1 MELCLDLNTLP
12 QKSESLIYSPD
23 KNSPP
28 DALWT
33 RELPRWVFTEVWIVS
48 SFLLQDELVCRF
60 GDMVFE
66 HIRRDGRGYHL
77 HLAIA
82 GGGSFTDMSTSLLAR
97 FECRENGA
105 KTSRFG
111 AKFVIEPFLKR
122 TVTPDTK
129 VLVKEQ
135 EVVDLQSLNPLPRVV
150 ERISP
155 RGERYFIPVV
165 DIMSS
170 GIENT
175 FQVGLF
181 KQEIRDSH
189 AETVLVGSYSSI
201 LACIHQRMWK
211 KAQNVLRVNNSGS
224 GGSVLAEHIRAQ
236 SRLGLFWKPSILLY
250 CSATKTEIDANL
262 EREKFVMGKIVEIFY
277 LKRVQYE
284 SNCVSDCT
292 SIKIIDVICK
302 SGKGSGSFTGS
313 DKLKHGIL
321 HHILRREVS
330 HFVTNNKH

>member
-1 MELCLDLNTLP
+1 MGLCLDLNTVP
-12 QKSESLIYSPD
+12 QKSESLNYSPD

-48 SFLLQDELVCRF
+48 NFLLPEEVVCRF
-60 GDMVFE
+60 GDMVFD
-66 HIRRDGRGYHL
+66 HIRRDERGYHL

-82 GGGSFTDMSTSLLAR
+82 GGGSFTEMSTSLLAR
-97 FECRENGA
+97 FECRNNGA

-111 AKFVIEPFLKR
+111 AKFVIDPLLKR

-129 VLVKEQ
+129 VLVREQ
-135 EVVDLQSLNPLPRVV
+135 EAVDLQSLNPPPRVV

-155 RGERYFIPVV
+155 RGGRYSIPVV
-165 DIMSS
+165 DILSS

-175 FQVGLF
+175 FQEEKF
-181 KQEIRDSH
+181 KQEIRDSY
-189 AETVLVGSYSSI
+189 AENVLVGSYASI
-201 LACIHQRMWK
+201 FACIHQRLWK
-211 KAQNVLRVNNSGS
+211 KAQNVLRVVNSGS
-224 GGSVLAEHIRAQ
+224 GGSVLAEHRRAQ
-236 SRLGLFWKPSILLY
+236 SRLELFWKPSILLY

-277 LKRVQYE
+277 LKRVQSE
-284 SNCVSDCT
+284 SSCVSDCS
-292 SIKIIDVICK
+292 SIKSIDVICK

-330 HFVTNNKH
+330 HFVT